1 MGGKGDDNSS
11 SAMYTP
17 AAVETPKVIST
28 PYEPA
33 VKKEAKKDPPITE
46 DPTKGAGDQTSASL
60 DETQP
65 YAPPGFGNYGDTN
78 TNMSPL
84 GDALVAGMQEQPGQP
99 GPTNP
104 KYFGQV

>member
-17 AAVETPKVIST
+17 TPIETPKVIQ
-28 PYEPA
+28 PMNEPA
-33 VKKEAKKDPPITE
+33 VKKEEKKDPPITE
-46 DPTKGAGDQTSASL
+46 DPSKAAAGDQIAME
-60 DETQP
+60 ETQP

-78 TNMSPL
+78 TNMGPL
-84 GDALVAGMQEQPGQP
+84 GDALVAGMQEQPGKP

>member
-17 AAVETPKVIST
+17 PAVETPKVIQ
-28 PYEPA
+28 PLNEPA
-33 VKKEAKKDPPITE
+33 VQKVEKKDTPITE
-46 DPTKGAGDQTSASL
+46 DPAKAGGDTPPE
-60 DETQP
+60 DTQP

-84 GDALVAGMQEQPGQP
+84 GDALVAGMMEQPGKP